1 LDAIV
6 RYRQRHRR
14 LTLSVHFNVHISEN
28 RFPILFEP
36 FALKDLQDDTYQYG
50 IASYKQAD
58 ASVANFLKY
67 LANFIF
73 YRFGLEVNKKSNFH
87 PKLPNIFFSDLLYNN
102 NHCYCCSS

>member
-36 FALKDLQDDTYQYG
+36 FSLKDLQDDTYQYG

-73 YRFGLEVNKKSNFH
+73 YRFGLEVNKNQ
-87 PKLPNIFFSDLLYNN
+87 IFIQNCRTFFFRSVI
-102 NHCYCCSS
+102 